1 MAFETELSNRI
12 SFDQPWSKGP
22 MDFMAITAFY
32 PALFHG
38 MMGLFILLRPDVLVA
53 GIAEIGFSNP

>member
-1 MAFETELSNRI
+1 
-12 SFDQPWSKGP
+12 